1 MSTETKDELDT
12 ILDRIV
18 SQESGKEGG
27 YAEYALN
34 QEDIKYGNPL
44 NYKEEL
50 KADIET
56 LITKRTLEAKRDL
69 LDSIIDLNGE
79 TFNKWTQND
88 IANFFHG
95 VGKIYRDLEAELKR
109 GLDTNHE

>member
-1 MSTETKDELDT
+1 MSTEPRLRQEIDDLLNLLGSTDD
-12 ILDRIV
+12 V
-18 SQESGKEGG
+18 SGVASDFE
-27 YAEYALN
+27 A
-34 QEDIKYGNPL
+34 
-44 NYKEEL
+44 
-50 KADIET
+50 

-95 VGKIYRDLEAELKR
+95 VGKIYRDLEAELKK